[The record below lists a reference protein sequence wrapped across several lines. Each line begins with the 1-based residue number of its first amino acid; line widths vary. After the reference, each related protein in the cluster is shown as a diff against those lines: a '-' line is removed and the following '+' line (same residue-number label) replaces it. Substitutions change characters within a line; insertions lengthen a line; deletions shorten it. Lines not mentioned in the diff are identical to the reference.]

1 MQRTI
6 YVCDRCENETPK
18 AELYSVTVK
27 PPRGKQ
33 RNALELCSTSKRA
46 AGDIGPASTPAGA
59 RPANG

>member
-6 YVCDRCENETPK
+6 YVCDRCEAETPK

-33 RNALELCSTSKRA
+33 RNALELCSTCVLEL
-46 AGDIGPASTPAGA
+46 T
-59 RPANG
+59 RPALELAKA